1 MTGAYVAMI
10 DADDLHFA
18 VLAVTDG
25 ALQSQKLV
33 DEIVAEGVVRLG
45 RPIVLL
51 GIDDHRVYGPPRIK
65 EYLHYI
71 APHMLP
77 WQRMAWSE
85 APEAQTQYP
94 CAAFAACGASELF
107 VS

>member
-18 VLAVTDG
+18 VLAVSDG
-25 ALQSQKLV
+25 ALQSQTLV

-51 GIDDHRVYGPPRIK
+51 GMDDHQVYGPPRIK

-77 WQRMAWSE
+77 WQRVSWSE
-85 APEAQTQYP
+85 APEAQSDYP
-94 CAAFAACGASELF
+94 HGSFAAHGNTGVY